1 MTGQEEKKKGKVG
14 EFFEDVK
21 ENIQEGVETIKAKR
35 DARKAAQ
42 EASENPAP
50 APVLDEPAPSVEET
64 LKTQFAESAKNLKPL
79 KSTQETDLERV
90 NQQLK
95 DDNREFVDGGYA
107 VNGYFVADDSLDFKA
122 ATTAAKKY
130 YAAKHGDYKG
140 TSPTSKHDMYQWRG
154 IQYPTKEKEGST
166 LRNGDNPPKI
176 VKTSDYAKYD
186 ELKAEKARLEAE
198 LPEKPA
204 MAAAQGQA
212 TKEQAAKDAS
222 LENVVTLVGTGGQRG
237 TVAQGGATEEKTEEK
252 TGDQAQVAAK
262 AVETPEGSQAEP
274 AANTPVAAAPA
285 TATPATNAPASNAP
299 ATATPATTSPAAS
312 TARPAQTAPAGATP
326 VANAAAPAAT
336 SAPASST
343 PATTQT
349 ASTGTEEEDTY
360 TKNEKF
366 LKEQAEK
373 QKEEVR
379 KIYDNEIGGYD
390 KLYEEAMKRKEALA
404 GLDKERSKKENAY
417 RYITGVG
424 DLVSGFANLVGT
436 ANNASNQD
444 QTYVAPELVKKAE
457 AARKERKLEM
467 DALNK
472 RLDEMRAR
480 KDALTTQRDTKL
492 SEIDAKMVSDISKAN
507 LQKAS
512 DERALNIQ
520 GMKDQIEKEKIAG
533 RIAVAETKA
542 ANSLNNTKLRITTSQ
557 GGRVKNATFYDA
569 NGKPQVLNVYT
580 IDDVGEEVIK
590 AVNANKAN
598 WSAAEQA
605 EYDKALKSLEGSVTT
620 PSDNGK
626 ALELFYEKM
635 AQKPYVY
642 QHFKRL
648 VGGTTS
654 TTTTTSTTRTS
665 GGSSVD
671 SALEGL

>member
-222 LENVVTLVGTGGQRG
+222 LENVVTLVGTG
-237 TVAQGGATEEKTEEK
+237 
-252 TGDQAQVAAK
+252 
-262 AVETPEGSQAEP
+262 
-274 AANTPVAAAPA
+274 
-285 TATPATNAPASNAP
+285 
-299 ATATPATTSPAAS
+299 
-312 TARPAQTAPAGATP
+312 
-326 VANAAAPAAT
+326 
-336 SAPASST
+336 
-343 PATTQT
+343 
-349 ASTGTEEEDTY
+349 
-360 TKNEKF
+360 
-366 LKEQAEK
+366 
-373 QKEEVR
+373 
-379 KIYDNEIGGYD
+379 
-390 KLYEEAMKRKEALA
+390 
-404 GLDKERSKKENAY
+404 
-417 RYITGVG
+417 
-424 DLVSGFANLVGT
+424 
-436 ANNASNQD
+436 
-444 QTYVAPELVKKAE
+444 
-457 AARKERKLEM
+457 
-467 DALNK
+467 
-472 RLDEMRAR
+472 
-480 KDALTTQRDTKL
+480 
-492 SEIDAKMVSDISKAN
+492 
-507 LQKAS
+507 
-512 DERALNIQ
+512 
-520 GMKDQIEKEKIAG
+520 
-533 RIAVAETKA
+533 
-542 ANSLNNTKLRITTSQ
+542 
-557 GGRVKNATFYDA
+557 
-569 NGKPQVLNVYT
+569 
-580 IDDVGEEVIK
+580 
-590 AVNANKAN
+590 
-598 WSAAEQA
+598 
-605 EYDKALKSLEGSVTT
+605 
-620 PSDNGK
+620 
-626 ALELFYEKM
+626 
-635 AQKPYVY
+635 
-642 QHFKRL
+642 
-648 VGGTTS
+648 
-654 TTTTTSTTRTS
+654 
-665 GGSSVD
+665 
-671 SALEGL
+671 

>member
-1 MTGQEEKKKGKVG
+1 MQ
-14 EFFEDVK
+14 
-21 ENIQEGVETIKAKR
+21 
-35 DARKAAQ
+35 ARKVQRELEGREIPETQRPALGTPAKGRIEAQ
-42 EASENPAP
+42 EAARFKEAS
-50 APVLDEPAPSVEET
+50 
-64 LKTQFAESAKNLKPL
+64 KKLKPL
-79 KSTQETDLERV
+79 ENEKMESLNR
-90 NQQLK
+90 QL
-95 DDNREFVDGGYA
+95 DEDNREFVDGGYA

-130 YAAKHGDYKG
+130 YAGKHGDYKG

-237 TVAQGGATEEKTEEK
+237 TVAQGGATQEKTEEK
-252 TGDQAQVAAK
+252 ADANAKTEVKTGNQSQDAVKAA
-262 AVETPEGSQAEP
+262 ETPEGSQAKP

-285 TATPATNAPASNAP
+285 TATPTANTPASNAP

-326 VANAAAPAAT
+326 AANSAAPAAT

-349 ASTGTEEEDTY
+349 ASTGTEEPEDTY

-379 KIYDNEIGGYD
+379 KIYDNEISGYD

-404 GLDKERSKKENAY
+404 DLDKKRSKKESAY

-436 ANNASNQD
+436 AHNASNQD

-520 GMKDQIEKEKIAG
+520 GMKGEVEKAKQAG
-533 RIAVAETKA
+533 RIQVAEIKA
-542 ANSLNNTKLRITTSQ
+542 ASSLNNTRLRIQTTQ

-569 NGKPQVLNVYT
+569 NGKPQVLNVYS

-590 AVNANKAN
+590 AVNANKAS
-598 WSAAEQA
+598 WSESEKE
-605 EYDKALKSLEGSVTT
+605 EYNNAVNKATLSSTYGGDGGE
-620 PSDNGK
+620 
-626 ALELFYEKM
+626 ALELFYTKM

-648 VGGTTS
+648 VGQKNSNEAIGY
-654 TTTTTSTTRTS
+654 
-665 GGSSVD
+665 
-671 SALEGL
+671 

>member
-1 MTGQEEKKKGKVG
+1 MTGQEEKKKGKLG

-21 ENIQEGVETIKAKR
+21 EDVQEGVETFKDKRAAK
-35 DARKAAQ
+35 KAAQ

-50 APVLDEPAPSVEET
+50 VPVLDEPAPSVEET
-64 LKTQFAESAKNLKPL
+64 LKTQFIESAKNLKPL

-107 VNGYFVADDSLDFKA
+107 VNGYFVADDSLSQNE
-122 ATTAAKKY
+122 ATRAAKKY
-130 YAAKHGDYKG
+130 YAAKHGDYADNLA
-140 TSPTSKHDMYQWRG
+140 PTTKHDPFQWQG
-154 IQYPTKEKEGST
+154 KQYTTQTGTIAST
-166 LRNGDNPPKI
+166 ARYDKLPAI
-176 VKTSDYAKYD
+176 VKASDYTQYD
-186 ELKAEKARLEAE
+186 ELRAEKARLEAE
-198 LPEKPA
+198 LPEKPV
-204 MAAAQGQA
+204 MAAAPTQVE
-212 TKEQAAKDAS
+212 TPEEK
-222 LENVVTLVGTGGQRG
+222 TGDL
-237 TVAQGGATEEKTEEK
+237 TEEKTQEKTEEK
-252 TGDQAQVAAK
+252 ADANAKTEVKTGGQSQVAAK
-262 AVETPEGSQAEP
+262 AVETPEGSQAK
-274 AANTPVAAAPA
+274 
-285 TATPATNAPASNAP
+285 PATNAPASNAP
-299 ATATPATTSPAAS
+299 AAAVPATASPATS
-312 TARPAQTAPAGATP
+312 TAKPAQTAPATATP
-326 VANAAAPAAT
+326 VANTAAPAAN
-336 SAPASST
+336 AVPASVAT
-343 PATTQT
+343 PASTTQT
-349 ASTGTEEEDTY
+349 ASTGTEEPEDTY

-404 GLDKERSKKENAY
+404 DLDKKRSKKESAY

-436 ANNASNQD
+436 AHNASNQD

-507 LQKAS
+507 LQKAT

-520 GMKDQIEKEKIAG
+520 GMKGEVEKAKQAG
-533 RIAVAETKA
+533 RIQVAEIKA
-542 ANSLNNTKLRITTSQ
+542 ASSLNNKRLSIQTTQ

-569 NGKPQVLNVYT
+569 DGKPQVLNVYA

-590 AVNANKAN
+590 AVNANKTN
-598 WSAAEQA
+598 WSESEKE
-605 EYDKALKSLEGSVTT
+605 EYNNAVNKATLSSTYGGDGGE
-620 PSDNGK
+620 
-626 ALELFYEKM
+626 ALELFYTKM

-654 TTTTTSTTRTS
+654 TTTTTRTS